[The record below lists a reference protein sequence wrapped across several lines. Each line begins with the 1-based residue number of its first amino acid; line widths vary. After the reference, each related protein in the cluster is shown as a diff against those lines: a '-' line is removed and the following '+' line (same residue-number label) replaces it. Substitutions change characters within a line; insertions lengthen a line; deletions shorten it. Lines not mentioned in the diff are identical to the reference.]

1 MKEPDIKSPQG
12 PLTVLISSI
21 GRRTQLVRCFQQAF
35 EQLGIKGRV
44 IGVDSNP
51 DYAPAAHLVEE
62 CRNVPPCTDPA
73 YAECVLSICQERDV
87 CLVVPTIDPELP
99 VYAAARDRFR
109 LSGIQVAISGPRT
122 VHIAG
127 DKAETNT
134 WLRSKSIP
142 TLRQTDSTEASKIA
156 GQWPLPLMVKPRR
169 GSASV
174 GVRKI
179 TSYEML
185 HAMLADNSDLLIEE
199 FAQGEEYTINVFVDS
214 QGRCV
219 CAVPH
224 RRIEVRGGEVSK
236 GITVKNPLLIQLAKQ
251 IVESLPDA
259 FGPLNIQCFL
269 SDSGAVRVTE
279 INARFGGGFP
289 LANEAGAAFPVWLLE
304 GVLGLPSTAKFDGWT
319 DKLIMLRYD
328 SAVYFKSSQPW

>member
-1 MKEPDIKSPQG
+1 MKEPKAKLAQS

-21 GRRTQLVRCFQQAF
+21 GRRAQLVRCFHQAF

-51 DYAPAAHLVEE
+51 DYAPVAHLVEH
-62 CRNVPPCTDPA
+62 CRKVPPCTDPA
-73 YAECVLSICQERDV
+73 FVECVLSICQELDV

-109 LSGIQVAISGPRT
+109 FQGIQVAISGPKT

-127 DKAETNT
+127 DKAETNA
-134 WLRSKSIP
+134 WLRSKDIP
-142 TLRQTDSTEASKIA
+142 TVRQAAATEASRITD
-156 GQWPLPLMVKPRR
+156 QWPLPLIVKPRR
-169 GSASV
+169 GSASI
-174 GVRKI
+174 GVTKI

-185 HAMLADNSDLLIEE
+185 HAVLAGKSDLLIEE
-199 FAQGEEYTINVFVDS
+199 HAPGEEYTINALADS

-224 RRIEVRGGEVSK
+224 RRIEVRSGEVSK
-236 GITVKNPLLIQLAKQ
+236 GITVKNPLLMQLAKQ
-251 IVESLPDA
+251 IVGSLTDA
-259 FGPLNIQCFL
+259 FGPMNIQCFL
-269 SDSGAVRVTE
+269 SGSGVARVTE

-328 SAVYFKSSQPW
+328 SAVYFKE

>member
-1 MKEPDIKSPQG
+1 MKEPDSKPARG
-12 PLTVLISSI
+12 LLTVLISSI
-21 GRRTQLVRCFQQAF
+21 GRRAQLVRCFQQAF

-44 IGVDSNP
+44 IGIDSNP
-51 DYAPAAHLVEE
+51 DYAPAAHLVEQ
-62 CRNVPPCTDPA
+62 CRKVPPCTDPA
-73 YAECVLSICQERDV
+73 YVECVLSICKEQDV

-109 LSGIQVAISGPRT
+109 FHGIQVVISGPKT

-127 DKAETNT
+127 DKVETNA
-134 WLRSKSIP
+134 WLRSKGIP
-142 TLRQTDSTEASKIA
+142 TVRQAAATEASKIA
-156 GQWPLPLMVKPRR
+156 GQWPLPLIVKPRR
-169 GSASV
+169 GSASI
-174 GVRKI
+174 GVTKI

-185 HAMLADNSDLLIEE
+185 YAVLVGKSDLLIEE
-199 FAQGEEYTINVFVDS
+199 YAPGEEYTINALVDS

-236 GITVKNPLLIQLAKQ
+236 GMTVKNPLLMQLAKQ
-251 IVESLPDA
+251 VVESLTDA
-259 FGPLNIQCFL
+259 FGPMNIQCFL
-269 SDSGAVRVTE
+269 SDSGVARVTE
-279 INARFGGGFP
+279 ANARFGGGFP

-304 GVLGLPSTAKFDGWT
+304 GVLGSPSTAKFDGWT

-328 SAVYFKSSQPW
+328 SAVFLKG